1 MELWWGLGEATE
13 VGWDLRGDKGGATC
27 GAPPSRST
35 EERRGRLGALA
46 VLGG

>member
-1 MELWWGLGEATE
+1 MGWSVRRRGE